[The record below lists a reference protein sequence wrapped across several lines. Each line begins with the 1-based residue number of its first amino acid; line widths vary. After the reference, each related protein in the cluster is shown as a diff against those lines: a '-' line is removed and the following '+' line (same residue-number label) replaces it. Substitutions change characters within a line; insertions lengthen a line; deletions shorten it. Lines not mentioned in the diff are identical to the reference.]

1 MKWFYKLK
9 NKYRI
14 LITVASYVPLVV
26 LCALLSP
33 NSEITPLQTVLGAIF
48 IALGIFF
55 TVFAVKARKAEKP
68 PKAKPKKTE
77 PAAPAA
83 RRPYFADNT
92 IDIDDATDDAEQEG
106 FSVRVLN
113 FRDVELPLYTKVV
126 GVTFENRQDYLSESE
141 NDDEITVKHTPS
153 EKYPEAMSVYNSR
166 INKMLG
172 YIKAELAMN
181 LLEEYGDGC
190 AFTGHIAEVTGGD
203 GRTYGCNIVIES
215 EVGNGN

>member
-1 MKWFYKLK
+1 MKWFYRLK

-14 LITVASYVPLVV
+14 LIAVASYVPLLI
-26 LCALLSP
+26 LCALLP
-33 NSEITPLQTVLGAIF
+33 QNEEITPLQTALGALF

-68 PKAKPKKTE
+68 PKEKLKKAS
-77 PAAPAA
+77 PAAPVA

-92 IDIDDATDDAEQEG
+92 IDIDGDTDDDEQEG
-106 FSVRVLN
+106 FSVRVRN
-113 FRDVELPLYTKVV
+113 FRDVELPLNTKVV

-166 INKMLG
+166 TKKMLG
-172 YIKAELAMN
+172 YIKAELAMD

-190 AFTGHIAEVTGGD
+190 VFTGHIAEVTGGD
-203 GRTYGCNIVIES
+203 GRNYGCNIVIES